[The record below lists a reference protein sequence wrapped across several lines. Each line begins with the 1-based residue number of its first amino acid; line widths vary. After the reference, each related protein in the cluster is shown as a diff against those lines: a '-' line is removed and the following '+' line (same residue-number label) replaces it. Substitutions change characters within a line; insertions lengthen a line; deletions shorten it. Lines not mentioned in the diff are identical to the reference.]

1 MRISTRRTESFTAQP
16 TQVLL
21 GGGPTQER
29 NPEGSIKQLMSR
41 LKVIQPNTMKVS
53 RRENDA
59 VYHNFEYEPAPRKS
73 KKGGFFIERQIRNL
87 KAREDSKRIS
97 LKHKQETAAEK
108 AARAQRQ
115 KDMEKMKIERDRKF
129 RMNEQIKLDR
139 E

>member
-1 MRISTRRTESFTAQP
+1 
-16 TQVLL
+16 
-21 GGGPTQER
+21 
-29 NPEGSIKQLMSR
+29 
-41 LKVIQPNTMKVS
+41 MKVS

-59 VYHNFEYEPAPRKS
+59 VYHNFDQIREPRRS
-73 KKGGFFIERQIRNL
+73 KKGFFIERQIRNL

-97 LKHKQETAAEK
+97 LKQKQETAAEK

-115 KDMEKMKIERDRKF
+115 KDMEQMKIERDRKF